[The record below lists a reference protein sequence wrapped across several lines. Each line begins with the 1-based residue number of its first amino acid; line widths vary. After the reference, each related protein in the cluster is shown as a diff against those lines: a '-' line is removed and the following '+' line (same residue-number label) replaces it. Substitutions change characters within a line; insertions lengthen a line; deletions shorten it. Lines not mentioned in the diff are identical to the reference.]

1 GRPVCPN
8 RARAP
13 QPPCRTRWRAP
24 VWRRS
29 AADRPVPP
37 APRGQC
43 GRRSAWPARPA
54 RGATCRLEQ
63 ARWLRAEWC
72 VVAVWRSY
80 LAGSAARAT
89 YLALAHSTTF
99 MPHKQKQ
106 SSDTRRTQHVQF
118 ATMTTARTGSGDDGY
133 TDLLGGRRVA
143 KYDPIPVALGEVDE
157 ATSALGV
164 AKATLPPDE
173 SRHALARRLIEMAQ
187 HDLYELMAEL
197 AFPPEHAQAQR
208 IDEGHVAR
216 LDAAIAEVQASVPVA
231 RRFILPGACRESAAI
246 DLARAVV
253 RRAERAV

>member
-1 GRPVCPN
+1 
-8 RARAP
+8 
-13 QPPCRTRWRAP
+13 
-24 VWRRS
+24 
-29 AADRPVPP
+29 
-37 APRGQC
+37 
-43 GRRSAWPARPA
+43 
-54 RGATCRLEQ
+54 
-63 ARWLRAEWC
+63 
-72 VVAVWRSY
+72 
-80 LAGSAARAT
+80 
-89 YLALAHSTTF
+89 

-118 ATMTTARTGSGDDGY
+118 AAMATARTGSGDDGY

-216 LDAAIAEVQASVPVA
+216 IEAAIAEVQASVPVA

-253 RRAERAV
+253 RRAERAVVRVLHEGPQHPERSAPANPALAAYLNRLSLLLFVLARYEETVTGAEQRLAGQRPRE